1 MGRVRILVLGS
12 GAREHAIIRAL
23 LAEDADHDITAAP
36 GNAGIAEDVRT
47 IGIDP
52 NDSAAVAGYAEA
64 HGVELVVVGPEAPLV
79 AGVSDAVR
87 ERGIPVFGP
96 SKAAAKLEGSKA
108 FAKRIM
114 ESAGVPTGRAEVA
127 GTIDEVRTTI
137 DRFGAPYVVKA
148 NGLAAG
154 KGVLVTED
162 RDAALEHARQWL
174 EHGTVLVEE
183 FLAGREVS
191 LFLLSDGEHVLPLS
205 PAQDY
210 KRLLDGDEGPNTGG
224 MGAYSP
230 VPWLEESFV
239 DEVIETIALP
249 TVRAM
254 AEEQTPFIGLLYC
267 GLIVTEAGPRVIE
280 FNARFGD
287 PETQVVL
294 PRLLTPLS
302 GLLYAA
308 ATGELGGVPRP
319 EFALDVAVGVVLASE
334 GYPEAPV
341 TGRAI
346 LGMDAASAVPEVQL
360 LHAATDIAAIAT
372 DATSSWSTETLVT
385 SGGRVLTVVALG
397 STFDEARGRAY
408 EAIGKLTIEGG
419 QYRTDIAAA
428 VAPSAH

>member
-96 SKAAAKLEGSKA
+96 SRAAAKLEGSKA

-154 KGVLVTED
+154 KGVLVTEN

-397 STFDEARGRAY
+397 STFDEARERAY

>member
-308 ATGELGGVPRP
+308 ATGELGGIPRP